1 MELTNNLLDKIS
13 AKVIEITRS
22 PTLTQN
28 KLDVELK
35 SVEKD
40 ITKIKSVIKQ
50 LTEDLL
56 DHNLV
61 SDKIIELEDII
72 LQGIFSKE

>member
-1 MELTNNLLDKIS
+1 MELTNNRLDKIS
-13 AKVIEITRS
+13 GKVIEITRS
-22 PTLTQN
+22 LTLTQN
-28 KLDVELK
+28 KLDKELK
-35 SVEKD
+35 SNEKD

-72 LQGIFSKE
+72 L

>member
-1 MELTNNLLDKIS
+1 MELTNNRLDKIS
-13 AKVIEITRS
+13 AKVMEITRS
-22 PTLTQN
+22 LTLTQN
-28 KLDVELK
+28 KLDEELK

-72 LQGIFSKE
+72 L

>member
-1 MELTNNLLDKIS
+1 MELTNNRLDKIS

-22 PTLTQN
+22 LTLTQN
-28 KLDVELK
+28 KLDEELK

-61 SDKIIELEDII
+61 SDKIIELEDTI
-72 LQGIFSKE
+72 L

>member
-1 MELTNNLLDKIS
+1 MELTNNRLDKIS

-22 PTLTQN
+22 LTLTQS
-28 KLDVELK
+28 KLDEELK

-61 SDKIIELEDII
+61 SDKIIELEDMI
-72 LQGIFSKE
+72 L